1 MEQYDIIVIGAGP
14 GGYVAAV
21 RAAQLGKK
29 VAIIEKRKTLG
40 GTCLNVGCIPSKAL
54 LDSSEEYHKAK
65 HKLGDHGISISNVKI
80 DIKKMMERKDK
91 VVSEVTSGVD
101 YLMKK
106 NKITR
111 YLGLGSFVSKTEVQ
125 IKGEDGKV
133 ETIAGKDIII
143 ATGSTPIEIPTFP
156 IDGKTLIT
164 SDHAIALEEVPEHLI
179 IVGAGVIGLE
189 LGSVWSRLGAK
200 VSIVELMP
208 RLFGTSDQ
216 ATAGLAQR
224 ILEKQ
229 GLNFLFET
237 KVLGTKAKGK
247 KVEVEIEDKSGKKS
261 TLEGD
266 KVLVS
271 IGRRPN
277 TDGLGAKEI
286 GIEFTDR
293 GRIKVKPNHFQT
305 NIPNIYAIGD
315 VIDGP
320 MLAHKAE
327 DEGIALAELLAGKA
341 GHVNYRAI
349 PWVVYTW
356 PEVAWV
362 GYGEEELKNQGIE
375 YKVGKYMFKPNAR
388 AKAMNEAD
396 GQVKVL
402 ADKKTDK
409 LLGVHIVGPRAS
421 DLIAEVAI
429 AFEFGAS
436 AEDIARSTH
445 AHPTLSEAIR
455 EAAMDADAKWSI
467 HS

>member
-1 MEQYDIIVIGAGP
+1 MENYDLIIIGAGP
-14 GGYVAAV
+14 GGYVAAI

-54 LDSSEEYHKAK
+54 LDSSEEYDKAK
-65 HKLGDHGISISNVKI
+65 HKLGDHGITVGSVKI

-91 VVSEVTSGVD
+91 VVGEVTSGVD

-106 NKITR
+106 NKVTR
-111 YLGLGSFVSKTEVQ
+111 YLGLGKFVSKTEVS
-125 IKGEDGKV
+125 ITGEDGKS
-133 ETIAGKDIII
+133 ETISGTNVII
-143 ATGSTPIEIPTFP
+143 ATGSTPIEIPPLP

-164 SDHAIALEEVPEHLI
+164 SDHAIALEEVPNHLI

-189 LGSVWSRLGAK
+189 LGSVWARLGAK
-200 VSIVELMP
+200 VTIVELLP
-208 RLFGTSDQ
+208 RLFGTADA
-216 ATAGLAQR
+216 ATASYTQR
-224 ILEKQ
+224 LLEKQ
-229 GLNFLFET
+229 GLTFLFET
-237 KVLGTKAKGK
+237 KVHGAKVKGK
-247 KVEVEIEDKSGKKS
+247 KVDVEIEAKDGTKS

-286 GIEFTDR
+286 GIEFTER

-362 GYGEEELKNQGIE
+362 GSGEEELKAQGIE
-375 YKVGKYMFKPNAR
+375 YKVGKSMFKANAR
-388 AKAMNEAD
+388 SKAMNEPD

-402 ADKKTDK
+402 SDKKTDK

-421 DLIAEVAI
+421 DMIAEIAV

-445 AHPTLSEAIR
+445 AHPTLSEVIR

>member
-1 MEQYDIIVIGAGP
+1 MEQYDVVVIGAGP
-14 GGYVAAV
+14 GGYVAAI

-54 LDSSEEYHKAK
+54 LDSSEEYDKAK
-65 HKLGDHGISISNVKI
+65 HKLGDHGITVGSVKI

-111 YLGLGSFVSKTEVQ
+111 YLGLGKFVSKTE
-125 IKGEDGKV
+125 ISITGDDGKV
-133 ETIAGKDIII
+133 ETIAGSNIII
-143 ATGSTPIEIPTFP
+143 ATGSTPIEIPPLP

-164 SDHAIALEEVPEHLI
+164 SDHAIALEEVPSHLI

-189 LGSVWSRLGAK
+189 LGSVWARLGAK
-200 VSIVELMP
+200 VTIVELLP
-208 RLFGTSDQ
+208 RLFGTADA
-216 ATAGLAQR
+216 ATASYAQR
-224 ILEKQ
+224 LLEKQ
-229 GLNFLFET
+229 GLTFLFET
-237 KVLGTKAKGK
+237 KVHGAKVKGK
-247 KVEVEIEDKSGKKS
+247 KVEVEIESKDGKKS
-261 TLEGD
+261 VLEGD

-277 TDGLGAKEI
+277 TDGLGAKEL
-286 GIEFTDR
+286 GIEFTER

-305 NIPNIYAIGD
+305 NIPNIFAIGD

-327 DEGIALAELLAGKA
+327 DEGIALAEMIAGKA
-341 GHVNYRAI
+341 GHVNYKAI

-362 GYGEEELKNQGIE
+362 GHGEEELKNQGIE
-375 YKVGKYMFKPNAR
+375 YKVGKSMFKANAR
-388 AKAMNEAD
+388 SKAMNEPD
-396 GQVKVL
+396 GQVKIL
-402 ADKKTDK
+402 SDKKTDK

-421 DLIAEVAI
+421 DMIAEIAV

-445 AHPTLSEAIR
+445 AHPTLSEVIR

>member
-1 MEQYDIIVIGAGP
+1 MENFDIVVIGAGP

-65 HKLGDHGISISNVKI
+65 HKLGDHGISVKDVKI
-80 DIKKMMERKDK
+80 DISKMMARKDK

-111 YLGLGSFVSKTEVQ
+111 YLGHAKFTSKNEISIVS
-125 IKGEDGKV
+125 EDGKQ
-133 ETIAGKDIII
+133 ESISGKDIII
-143 ATGSTPIEIPTFP
+143 ATGSTPIEIPPLP
-156 IDGKTLIT
+156 IDGKNIIT
-164 SDHAIALEEVPEHLI
+164 SDHAIALETVPEHLI

-200 VSIVELMP
+200 VSVVELMP
-208 RLFGTSDQ
+208 RLLGTADQ
-216 ATAGLAQR
+216 AMASLAER
-224 ILEKQ
+224 LLKAQ
-229 GLNFLFET
+229 GIDFLFET
-237 KVLGTKAKGK
+237 KVLGAKTKGK
-247 KVEVEIEDKSGKKS
+247 KVEVEIESKDGKKS
-261 TLEGD
+261 LLEGD

-286 GIEFTDR
+286 GIEFTER
-293 GRIKVKPNHFQT
+293 GRIKVTPNKFQT
-305 NIPNIYAIGD
+305 NVPNIYAIGD
-315 VIDGP
+315 VVDGP

-327 DEGIALAELLAGKA
+327 DEGIAVAELICGKY
-341 GHVNYRAI
+341 GHVNYKAI
-349 PWVVYTW
+349 PWIVYTW
-356 PEVAWV
+356 PEIAWV
-362 GYGEEELKNQGIE
+362 GLGEEELKAQGIE

-388 AKAMNEAD
+388 AKAMNEVD
-396 GQVKVL
+396 GQVKVI

-409 LLGVHIVGPRAS
+409 LLGVYIIGPRAS
-421 DLIAEVAI
+421 DMIAEAAI

-445 AHPTLSEAIR
+445 AHPTLSEVIR
-455 EAAMDADAKWSI
+455 EAAMDCDAKWSI

>member
-1 MEQYDIIVIGAGP
+1 MENYDVIVIGAGP
-14 GGYVAAV
+14 GGYVAAI

-54 LDSSEEYHKAK
+54 LDSSEEYDKAK
-65 HKLGDHGISISNVKI
+65 HKLGDHGITVASVKI

-91 VVSEVTSGVD
+91 VVGEVTSGVD

-111 YLGLGSFVSKTEVQ
+111 YLGLGKFVSKTE
-125 IKGEDGKV
+125 ISITADDGKS
-133 ETIAGKDIII
+133 ETISGTNIII
-143 ATGSTPIEIPTFP
+143 ATGSTPIEIPPLP

-164 SDHAIALEEVPEHLI
+164 SDHAIALEEVPSHLI

-189 LGSVWSRLGAK
+189 LGSVWARLGAK
-200 VSIVELMP
+200 VTIVELLP
-208 RLFGTSDQ
+208 RLFGTADA
-216 ATAGLAQR
+216 ATASYTQR
-224 ILEKQ
+224 LLEKQ
-229 GLNFLFET
+229 GLTFLFET
-237 KVLGTKAKGK
+237 KVHGAKVKGK
-247 KVEVEIEDKSGKKS
+247 KVEVEIEDKEGKKS
-261 TLEGD
+261 ILEGD

-286 GIEFTDR
+286 GIEFTER
-293 GRIKVKPNHFQT
+293 GRVKVKQNHFQT

-327 DEGIALAELLAGKA
+327 DEGIALAEMLAGKA
-341 GHVNYRAI
+341 GHVNYKAI

-362 GYGEEELKNQGIE
+362 GHGEEELKAQGIE
-375 YKVGKYMFKPNAR
+375 YKIGKSMFKANAR
-388 AKAMNEAD
+388 SKAMNESD
-396 GQVKVL
+396 GQVKIL
-402 ADKKTDK
+402 SDKKTDK
-409 LLGVHIVGPRAS
+409 LLGVYIVGPRAS
-421 DLIAEVAI
+421 DMIAEVAV

-445 AHPTLSEAIR
+445 AHPTLSEVIR

>member
-1 MEQYDIIVIGAGP
+1 MEQFDIIVIGAGP
-14 GGYVAAV
+14 GGYVAAI
-21 RAAQLGKK
+21 RASQLGKK

-54 LDSSEEYHKAK
+54 LDSSEEYHKTK
-65 HKLGDHGISISNVKI
+65 HKLADHGITVKDVKI
-80 DIKKMMERKDK
+80 DIKKMLERKDK
-91 VVSEVTSGVD
+91 VVGEVTQGVD

-111 YLGLGSFVSKTEVQ
+111 YLGTGRLASKTEVE
-125 IKGEDGKV
+125 IIADDGKK
-133 ETIAGKDIII
+133 ETIQGTNIII
-143 ATGSTPIEIPTFP
+143 ATGSVPIEIPTFP
-156 IDGKTLIT
+156 IDGKFLVT
-164 SDHAIALEEVPEHLI
+164 SDHAINFETVPEHLI

-200 VSIVELMP
+200 VTVVELLP
-208 RLFGTSDQ
+208 RLMGSTDK
-216 ATAGLAQR
+216 AIAALTQR
-224 ILEKQ
+224 LLEGQ
-229 GLNFLFET
+229 GFNFQFET
-237 KVLGTKAKGK
+237 KVLGAKIKGK
-247 KVEVEIEDKSGKKS
+247 KVEVEIEAKDGKK
-261 TLEGD
+261 TVLEGD

-277 TDGLGAKEI
+277 TDGLGAKEL

-293 GRIKVKPNHFQT
+293 GRIKAGANHFQT
-305 NIPNIYAIGD
+305 NVPNIYAIGD

-327 DEGIALAELLAGKA
+327 DEGIACAELICGKA
-341 GHVNYRAI
+341 GHVNYKAI
-349 PWVVYTW
+349 PWIVYTW

-362 GYGEEELKNQGIE
+362 GLGEEELQAKGIE

-388 AKAMNEAD
+388 AKAMNETD
-396 GQVKVL
+396 GQVKVI

-409 LLGVHIVGPRAS
+409 LLGVFIVGPRAS
-421 DLIAEVAI
+421 DMIAEAAV

-445 AHPTLSEAIR
+445 AHPTLSEALR